1 MMMMIMMMMM
11 RRRGWGVCVCVCD
24 DYDYGEED
32 DNEVVEEDGFDLC
45 AIVIKDNIE
54 AAHWLV
60 TPLKFCLT

>member
-1 MMMMIMMMMM
+1 MC
-11 RRRGWGVCVCVCD
+11 VCVCVCD

>member
-1 MMMMIMMMMM
+1 MCVCVC
-11 RRRGWGVCVCVCD
+11 VCVCVCD

-60 TPLKFCLT
+60 TPLKFGLT